1 MREIQKMFCEKG
13 KLQNKMHDTT
23 CMKHRWYHVLM
34 EMEMY
39 FCKWR
44 ENFKIHKVAREK
56 KKFHFSVLFEL
67 FTTHMYCI
75 KKKKET

>member
-1 MREIQKMFCEKG
+1 MRLKTMREIQKTFCEKG
-13 KLQNKMHDTT
+13 KLQYKMHDTT

-56 KKFHFSVLFEL
+56 
-67 FTTHMYCI
+67 
-75 KKKKET
+75 